1 MAERE
6 YVVISGYYGFDNLG
20 DEAILEEIIAEV
32 SRLVPDRSKIVV
44 LSQNPE
50 KTQRV
55 FRVTSVN
62 RWKMAQLQPY
72 FAKARLFISGGGG
85 LYQDSSSVK
94 SVVYY
99 FGLALLAKLSGA
111 PTVIYAQGIGP
122 LRSPVSVALTKTAM
136 SFAQEIAVRDSNSVD
151 LLKSWGI
158 SRARLTAD
166 PVWCLQ
172 PSSLP
177 AETEAA
183 LKSVPPS
190 SYLLGLSIRKSHHIS
205 RSTVEAMA
213 HRLADDAPSGTVL
226 LPLVLQRNQDAE
238 LLQAFSTI
246 WKSKGHSTLDLD
258 FSKIERPSQWLSLL
272 SELNLVVGMRFHAL
286 LMALKS
292 GVPAVG
298 LAYDPKVSYLMKN
311 FEQPCLN
318 LAKSSTDNNDAALAD
333 ELAKL
338 VKTEY
343 SGVGDFQERAAR
355 VTASQNELACQN
367 FDVIARIL
375 KS

>member
-20 DEAILEEIIAEV
+20 DEAILEEIIAEA
-32 SRLVPDRSKIVV
+32 SRLVSDKSKIVV

-50 KTQRV
+50 KTHRV
-55 FRVTSVN
+55 FGVNSVN

-111 PTVIYAQGIGP
+111 PTVIYAQGVGP
-122 LRSPVSVALTKTAM
+122 LKSPISVALTKTAM
-136 SFAQEIAVRDSNSVD
+136 GFAQEIAVRDSNSVD

-158 SRARLTAD
+158 SKARLTAD

-172 PSSLP
+172 PTALP
-177 AETEAA
+177 AETETA
-183 LKSVPPS
+183 LSNVPPD
-190 SYLLGLSIRKSHHIS
+190 SYLLGLSIRESHHIS
-205 RSTVEAMA
+205 PSTVEAMA
-213 HRLADDAPSGTVL
+213 HSLADGAPAGTVL
-226 LPLVLQRNQDAE
+226 VPLILQHNQDAA
-238 LLQAFSTI
+238 LLQVFSSI
-246 WKSKGHSTLDLD
+246 WKSKGHATLELD

-272 SELNLVVGMRFHAL
+272 SRLNLVVGMRFHAL

-318 LAKSSTDNNDAALAD
+318 LAKSSSDNNDAALAR
-333 ELAKL
+333 ELANL
-338 VKTEY
+338 VAAEY
-343 SGVGDFQERAAR
+343 SGISDFSERAAR

>member
-1 MAERE
+1 MSERE

-32 SRLVPDRSKIVV
+32 SRLISDKSKIVV

-50 KTQRV
+50 KTHRV
-55 FRVTSVN
+55 FGVTSIN
-62 RWKMAQLQPY
+62 RWKLAEIGPY
-72 FAKARLFISGGGG
+72 FSKARLFISGGGG
-85 LYQDSSSVK
+85 LYQDASSVK

-99 FGLALLAKLSGA
+99 AGLALLAKLSGA
-111 PTVIYAQGIGP
+111 PTVIYAQGVGP
-122 LRSPVSVALTKTAM
+122 LKSPLSVALTKAAM
-136 SFAQEIAVRDSNSVD
+136 GFAREIAVRDSNSVD
-151 LLKSWGI
+151 LLRSWGI
-158 SRARLTAD
+158 DKARLTAD

-172 PSSLP
+172 PSALP
-177 AETEAA
+177 DETEAA
-183 LKSVPPS
+183 LKNRPPGS
-190 SYLLGLSIRKSHHIS
+190 SLMGLSIRESHHIS

-213 HRLADDAPSGTVL
+213 HSLSAGAREGTILV
-226 LPLVLQRNQDAE
+226 PLILQHNQDAE
-238 LLQAFSTI
+238 LLQVFSMI
-246 WKSKGHSTLDLD
+246 WKSNGHATLELD
-258 FSKIERPSQWLSLL
+258 FSKIDRPSQWLSLL
-272 SELNLVVGMRFHAL
+272 SELDLVVGMRFHAL

-318 LAKSSTDNNDAALAD
+318 LAKSSSDNDDAALAA
-333 ELAKL
+333 ELANL
-338 VKTEY
+338 VKTA
-343 SGVGDFQERAAR
+343 SSDNSAFRERAQR

-375 KS
+375 GS